1 MSLQDYTERDWKLF
15 KSRIADWQERHM
27 DRLNHE
33 YVELLNGDG
42 TPSEKFWTLEK
53 RVREDKRSASVRVE
67 MSRSMLVHNMAS
79 LYVEGVIAEDDL
91 DGFSDALVETVR
103 AIDR

>member
-42 TPSEKFWTLEK
+42 APSECK
-53 RVREDKRSASVRVE
+53 
-67 MSRSMLVHNMAS
+67 
-79 LYVEGVIAEDDL
+79 
-91 DGFSDALVETVR
+91 
-103 AIDR
+103 